1 MTLLLALAL
10 ATPQADLEALLQK
23 ADVLLGEAKAGYD
36 QARATSSF
44 AGFVDAGFKLEE
56 ARIKYIVV
64 QEIGAEPQQKLA
76 AAGLRAV
83 NQLAKLLN
91 DGRIAVQNPA
101 AATPAAPAAPDAPK
115 AAPAAAVD
123 VTKRAA
129 VPDVAKQKDAEKQVR
144 ELFKADYAKKAPAD
158 RKALARLLLD
168 QAVKS
173 HDDPTAVWV
182 LCREAEDVALQVADV
197 DAALEAVGRRAELFD
212 VDPLALRE
220 AALAAAGK
228 AVKAPE
234 EAGAVA
240 EALLRHIDDLVQAD
254 QFEAADKAA
263 AAAAAQAKKAGDPGL
278 AWRASTR
285 AKETAEMKSLAA
297 GQKAVL
303 QRMAKNAEEPGANLE
318 MGKFLCFVKGSWD
331 LGLRFLVKG
340 SDAALKG
347 LAEKELA
354 YPADPA
360 ERAGLADG
368 WMALADKERSPL
380 RKGQMTS
387 HAKALY
393 EAALGEATGLVR
405 ARIEKKLES
414 MAGPAGPVA
423 GAVDLLRLIDPKR
436 DGVLGDWAMNGKAL
450 ACNRPMVCA
459 RLQVPYEPPEEYD
472 ITAVVERTEGDTSLY
487 IGLAG
492 AAFQAYVAIDDW
504 HGTVSGIGYVDGKT
518 TKDNE
523 TAVPGKRFT
532 NGKPSTV
539 VVAVRKD
546 GITVTVDGKKVTAF
560 KGATTRLSI
569 PPILGIP
576 NRRALFVGATDSR
589 YVFSKLQLT
598 PVTGVG
604 KVVK

>member
-10 ATPQADLEALLQK
+10 ATPQVDPDQLLQK
-23 ADVLLGEAKAGYD
+23 ADALLGEAKAGYD

-44 AGFVDAGFKLEE
+44 PGFVDAGFKLEE
-56 ARIKYIVV
+56 ARIKYLVV

-83 NQLAKLLN
+83 NQLNKLLN
-91 DGRIAVQNPA
+91 DGRVAVQNPSA
-101 AATPAAPAAPDAPK
+101 ARPAEPAAPDAPK
-115 AAPAAAVD
+115 PPAAAAVD

-144 ELFKADYAKKAPAD
+144 DLFKAEYAKKAPAD
-158 RKALARLLLD
+158 RKALARALLD

-182 LCREAEDVALQVADV
+182 LCREAEDVALQVADI
-197 DAALEAVGRRAELFD
+197 DAALEAVGRRADLFD

-220 AALAAAGK
+220 TALASAGK
-228 AVKAPE
+228 TAKSPD
-234 EAGAVA
+234 EAGAIA
-240 EALLRHIDDLVQAD
+240 EAMLKHIDDLVQAD
-254 QFEAADKAA
+254 QFDAADKAA
-263 AAAAAQAKKAGDPGL
+263 SAAAALAKKSGDVSLAG
-278 AWRASTR
+278 RTSTR
-285 AKETAEMKSLAA
+285 AKETAEMKSLAQA
-297 GQKAVL
+297 QKGVL
-303 QRMAKNAEEPGANLE
+303 QRMAKNPEEPGANLE

-360 ERAGLADG
+360 ERAALADG
-368 WMALADKERSPL
+368 WAAQADKERSPL
-380 RKGQMTS
+380 RKSQMTS
-387 HAKALY
+387 HAKTLY
-393 EAALGEATGLVR
+393 EGALLEAPALLR

-414 MAGPAGPVA
+414 MAGPAGPAA

-436 DGVLGDWAMNGKAL
+436 DGVLGDWAMNGKTL
-450 ACNRPMVCA
+450 VCNRPMVCA

-487 IGLAG
+487 IGVAG
-492 AAFQAYVAIDDW
+492 AAFQAYVAVDDW
-504 HGTVSGIGYVDGKT
+504 HGTLTGIGYVDGRT

-523 TAVPGKRFT
+523 TAAPGKRFT

-569 PPILGIP
+569 APLLAVP

-598 PVTGVG
+598 PVTGQG